1 MCKVIR
7 TSDLTAPAANS
18 AFTWNSAEIDTATM
32 WSAGA
37 PTLVTIQTSGIYQI
51 NAFAFITNTT
61 QYSTAPTLRLFKNG
75 SAVASL
81 GMCYQNNGFVS
92 VTSTIST
99 LISATA
105 TDTIT
110 LGYSYGGGGTLTIKG
125 DLVQGR
131 TEMSVRL
138 IGRTS

>member
-37 PTLVTIQTSGIYQI
+37 PTLVTIQTSGVYQI
-51 NAFAFITNTT
+51 SAFAFITNTT
-61 QYSTAPTLRLFKNG
+61 KYTTAPTLRVFKNG
-75 SAVASL
+75 SAVAAL
-81 GMCYQNNGFVS
+81 GMVYQNDGFAS
-92 VTSTIST
+92 TTATIST

-110 LGYSYGGGGTLTIKG
+110 LVFSYGGGGTLTIKG
-125 DLVQGR
+125 DLTVGR

-138 IGRTS
+138 IGRTT